1 MHKPI
6 HEITNVTV
14 NQVKRSLVVFED
26 GTCESLESALES
38 RIEGKQKR
46 DVVES
51 SFTISN
57 VQLGNGIFSYV
68 KEVRQEKHFCYST
81 FEDSSLKSRE
91 VQQSFAL
98 QRIGQ
103 DARLMGCTVTRGRF
117 EGSNPS
123 LITIWSDK
131 RLFKQS
137 LNPSESHAASVGTL
151 HSIVDSVDANSP
163 LAVAPISEDCI
174 AIYARKSTDDGSFVI
189 LYNIKYKVIQSKVPF
204 KVYLSNFKLWSIE
217 KNIFLALGEQLSVIP
232 YRISIDQLSN
242 MVGSQC
248 DTADHV
254 LIEKEMIDED
264 EAETIDFDTDQTSV
278 EGMEFK
284 VENQFDGF
292 KRNQTPMLKAIGA
305 DEVND
310 HLEELYRE
318 ELVVD
323 LVRLDD
329 QAGDTVN
336 VKLLSNVDESFPVLS
351 ENFETFCTEMEK
363 FGCSE
368 IEITNRIIPVLIK
381 TNRIGDIGLLLK
393 RYNHVSERM
402 LIVIIKY
409 LLSCPLETSNSTT
422 ISETNENET
431 EFDRNQLSKAKQFAS
446 NNVFLS
452 SLRSDKRD
460 VLSIVLC
467 CSFDNATII
476 KFLREKITL
485 DEVIQLMDHL
495 YTILATS
502 SLDDPYELKG
512 NLVDG
517 NNFDYDS
524 KHFEWF
530 TLLLD
535 SHYQQILLSH
545 DSNLC
550 DKLDL
555 WLKLV
560 DNHIVILSQMNNIR
574 PILTKLSTKK
584 PIHMSKKCNQ
594 WYSLEK
600 LQIYWDGIQEG
611 IQR

>member
-81 FEDSSLKSRE
+81 FEESSLKSRD

-103 DARLMGCTVTRGRF
+103 DARLMGCTVARGRF

-163 LAVAPISEDCI
+163 LAVTPISEDCI

-217 KNIFLALGEQLSVIP
+217 KNIFLAMGEQLSVIP

-254 LIEKEMIDED
+254 MIEKEMIDED

-329 QAGDTVN
+329 QAGDTVS
-336 VKLLSNVDESFPVLS
+336 VKLLSNVDESFPILS

-381 TNRIGDIGLLLK
+381 TNRIEDIGLLLK

-409 LLSCPLETSNSTT
+409 LLSCPLEESKSTT
-422 ISETNENET
+422 ISEANEDET
-431 EFDRNQLSKAKQFAS
+431 EFDRNQLSKAKRFAS

-574 PILTKLSTKK
+574 SILTKLSTKK

-600 LQIYWDGIQEG
+600 LQIY
-611 IQR
+611 